1 VRPGPQPAPG
11 TAPPGAR
18 SGARPAA
25 PRARPAV
32 LRRAR
37 LRAAEA
43 LAARRPWHLA
53 AGSVAAGLA
62 LAPAGVSAVLGS
74 AAFIAV
80 ALAVLRAAPLGA
92 LCAALLLAGSAAGD
106 ARLAEI
112 DEPAAGPL
120 DGERVTL
127 HAELLTRPR
136 PSMFGA
142 SAEVRVTSGRLS
154 GARLLLRIPQWAR
167 LPPRTAIGAELA
179 LVARVRALDGPS
191 DRRDGSVGV
200 DADPAAVEESSSDA
214 SRGKDSSAGAATSGS
229 FDFAGYLRR
238 RGIAGEL
245 LLDRARATGRRRG
258 GLAGLLD
265 RMRALAERGVAAG
278 MPPREGALAR
288 GMVLGQDERIAEGVR
303 EDFRESGLAHLL
315 AVSGQNVMLLGA
327 LALPVLAAAGLGPR
341 GRAISLLL
349 LIAVYVPLAGAGPSL
364 QRAGI
369 MGAAGIAAMTLSRP
383 GSRWYA
389 LLLAAAA
396 TLALN
401 PRATGDPGWQLSF
414 AAVAGIL
421 TLGRPLQRCLRR
433 LLATTTA
440 SGARRPS
447 AARAPLATRAPSATP
462 TSSAGRPAPA
472 ARMPAASGSASGAGM
487 RFALGTASPTGRL
500 ADGLA
505 EGAAISV
512 AATLA
517 TAPLLAHHF
526 GSVPLAGLPAN
537 LLALPAVAP
546 AMWLG
551 MVKAGLGQLAPVLPP
566 ADVVADALGPLARL
580 PVAYLTVLAERFA
593 DVPGG
598 QIALPPGSPAR
609 VIGAYALLV
618 AAAAVLARAGRA
630 LRPRAEELAANWRR
644 RPRAQR
650 LAIAMAAVAA
660 LSVPIARLMSGP
672 GPPGELT
679 VRFLDVGQGDS
690 TLIQHPDGTAVL
702 FDGGPPEAGTVR
714 LLRRAGVR
722 RLSVVVATHA
732 SRDHHGGLPDVL
744 DRYPVELLLD
754 GGDGAGHSGFRTV
767 LAEAASL
774 HVRRVPA
781 VAPMTIRAGGLRIA
795 VLSPPARPPGP
806 PPEDPNPRAVV
817 AVVSAGDFDLLLS
830 ADAESEALLPL
841 GLPDVDAMK
850 VPHHGSSDPG
860 LPEVLERLRPE
871 LAAIEVG
878 PNTYGHPTPSTLAA
892 LERAGVRTYRTD
904 RDGTVTVSVDGGEA
918 VVSTER

>member
-1 VRPGPQPAPG
+1 
-11 TAPPGAR
+11 
-18 SGARPAA
+18 
-25 PRARPAV
+25 
-32 LRRAR
+32 
-37 LRAAEA
+37 
-43 LAARRPWHLA
+43 
-53 AGSVAAGLA
+53 
-62 LAPAGVSAVLGS
+62 
-74 AAFIAV
+74 
-80 ALAVLRAAPLGA
+80 
-92 LCAALLLAGSAAGD
+92 
-106 ARLAEI
+106 
-112 DEPAAGPL
+112 
-120 DGERVTL
+120 
-127 HAELLTRPR
+127 
-136 PSMFGA
+136 
-142 SAEVRVTSGRLS
+142 
-154 GARLLLRIPQWAR
+154 
-167 LPPRTAIGAELA
+167 
-179 LVARVRALDGPS
+179 
-191 DRRDGSVGV
+191 
-200 DADPAAVEESSSDA
+200 
-214 SRGKDSSAGAATSGS
+214 
-229 FDFAGYLRR
+229 
-238 RGIAGEL
+238 
-245 LLDRARATGRRRG
+245 
-258 GLAGLLD
+258 
-265 RMRALAERGVAAG
+265 
-278 MPPREGALAR
+278 
-288 GMVLGQDERIAEGVR
+288 
-303 EDFRESGLAHLL
+303 
-315 AVSGQNVMLLGA
+315 
-327 LALPVLAAAGLGPR
+327 
-341 GRAISLLL
+341 
-349 LIAVYVPLAGAGPSL
+349 
-364 QRAGI
+364 

-433 LLATTTA
+433 LLAATTA

-447 AARAPLATRAPSATP
+447 AARV
-462 TSSAGRPAPA
+462 
-472 ARMPAASGSASGAGM
+472 
-487 RFALGTASPTGRL
+487 

-526 GSVPLAGLPAN
+526 GSVPLAGMPAN

-566 ADVVADALGPLARL
+566 AGVVADALGPLARL

-598 QIALPPGSPAR
+598 QIALPLGSPAR

-650 LAIAMAAVAA
+650 LAVAMAAVAA
-660 LSVPIARLMSGP
+660 MSLPIAGLLAGP
-672 GPPGELT
+672 GAPGELT

-714 LLRRAGVR
+714 LLRRSGVR

-767 LAEAASL
+767 LAEAARL

-806 PPEDPNPRAVV
+806 LPEDPNPRAVV

-841 GLPDVDAMK
+841 DLPDVDAMK

-892 LERAGVRTYRTD
+892 LERAGARTYRTD